1 MTNYEEKY
9 KVLRNSINELKDI
22 YGNEKGMKSIA
33 EIADLSDHLEDT
45 GATGQPTKTDMLTA
59 SKWNSMAY
67 KERIA
72 LKDSN
77 PEQFNNSLEGTFK
90 EGN

>member
-9 KVLRNSINELKDI
+9 KLLRNSINELKDI

-33 EIADLSDHLEDT
+33 EIADLSDQLEDT
-45 GATGQPTKTDMLTA
+45 GATGQTGMLTS
-59 SKWNSMAY
+59 SKWNSMTY

-72 LKDSN
+72 LKESN
-77 PEQFNNSLEGTFK
+77 PEQFTNSLAGTFK
-90 EGN
+90 EEN